1 MRVSFFSGLSM
12 VAMAF
17 FTAQGTQ
24 AIHINDSRYGIDDN
38 LDLAEIDEMDDVPM
52 AATQTN
58 TDIDADADADAEFF
72 DALK

>member
-1 MRVSFFSGLSM
+1 MRVSFFGGLSM

-24 AIHINDSRYGIDDN
+24 AIHIDDSRYGIDDN

-52 AATQTN
+52 AATQT
-58 TDIDADADADAEFF
+58 DVDADAEADADAEFF

>member
-12 VAMAF
+12 VAMAV

-24 AIHINDSRYGIDDN
+24 AIHINDGYGV
-38 LDLAEIDEMDDVPM
+38 DEMPM
-52 AATQTN
+52 AATQTLSDI
-58 TDIDADADADAEFF
+58 DIDADIDADVEADAEFF